1 LIRQPVVV
9 VLGHVDSGKTTL
21 LDKIRGTAVAAREVG
36 SMTQHIGAS
45 FFPIETLKQICG
57 PLIKAIGGELK
68 VPGLLVIDTPGHEV
82 FTNLR
87 IRGGSAA
94 DIAILV
100 VDVTRGFEVQTYESI
115 EILRARKVPFVVA
128 LNKIDLIPGWK
139 KSSTN
144 FITKSIKIQDESV
157 INELDIKIYEVVGT
171 LSRLGFRS
179 EAFNRVKDFAKEVAI
194 VPVSAKSGEGIPEL
208 LMVLIGL
215 TQRFLTKRLEV
226 GEGPARGIILEVRE
240 EVGLGNAANV
250 ILLDGVL
257 RVGDLIVVAKRE
269 GAIVTKV
276 RALLMPKPLDE
287 MRDPRD
293 KFSLVNKVV
302 AAAGVKIT
310 SPDLEGVLAGSPLY
324 GIKEE
329 RKIEKIKEQVIN
341 EVSSVFISTDK
352 LGVIVKAD
360 TIGSLEAIIDMLRKK
375 GVPIRIADIGPIS
388 KREVTEASIVKEKDR
403 LLGCIL
409 AFGVRIYP
417 DAEEES
423 KNKDIKIFTE
433 NVVYSLIENYLSWVE
448 GEKRKTEEQIFRSIT
463 PPCKFKVLEGF
474 VFRRSNPAIFGIE
487 VLVGRLRQK
496 ARVMN
501 DGGNDVGTVHQI
513 QDRGKNIDEAL
524 QGMQVAIS
532 MQEPMVGRQV
542 KEGQILYTVPREEE
556 VKLLKERFFDKLEKE
571 ELDLLEEIVKIR
583 RKVSPLYGY

>member
-1 LIRQPVVV
+1 MIRQPVVV